1 MLHVEG
7 ESAFLGNDLVQSA
20 VIRQLEII
28 GEAVKRL
35 SAELTTAEGS
45 VPRKEIA
52 RTRDLLIHGCFR
64 VDVRFVWNMVAHD
77 LVPLGRNVRRILA
90 LEED

>member
-1 MLHVEG
+1 MRPS
-7 ESAFLGNDLVQSA
+7 SALLRHRGRVLAVAAALG
-20 VIRQLEII
+20 
-28 GEAVKRL
+28 
-35 SAELTTAEGS
+35 
-45 VPRKEIA
+45 A
-52 RTRDLLIHGCFR
+52 RNHGCFR